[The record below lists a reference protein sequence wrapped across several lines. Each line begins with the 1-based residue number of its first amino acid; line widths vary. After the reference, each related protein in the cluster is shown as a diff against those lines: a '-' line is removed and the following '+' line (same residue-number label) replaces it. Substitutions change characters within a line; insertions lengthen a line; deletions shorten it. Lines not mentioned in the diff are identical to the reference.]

1 MSTSVFRFLR
11 VEHGFVGSNASEECD
26 FSFRSTFF
34 RLIDR
39 DTNFKRDGSEY
50 FGPRKFTIG
59 FIRTLKHSAKSSRNQ
74 SA

>member
-34 RLIDR
+34 GLIDR
-39 DTNFKRDGSEY
+39 DTNFKRDGSNIS
-50 FGPRKFTIG
+50 FQGNLRSVLSV
-59 FIRTLKHSAKSSRNQ
+59 R
-74 SA
+74 